1 MSATDLPEMPV
12 LDLDRA
18 VKRPAP
24 AASTIVAAGLL
35 VALLGFA
42 VWSLNE
48 IGFTAETFTE
58 SADKVGPFL
67 DRMLP
72 LRFPPLQD
80 LLRSIGVTLG
90 VVLCG
95 TAISALLSVPVAYI
109 SARNTSPLS
118 WLVPIGRAIGVVAR
132 AVPDVVLA
140 MLFVLLFTLGSLPG
154 ILAIALHSI
163 GMISKLFADAIEQI
177 DEGPRQAIRATGA
190 SRAQEFWSGIFP
202 QVLPSWIATTLHR
215 SDINLRGSVLL
226 GYAGIIGLG
235 YDLRLSLES
244 LNYHKAMAFA
254 LVIFGLCVLF
264 EIVSTVIRAQLLGA
278 APTGRS
284 LGSRLARRLP
294 APDFPVTAAVPA
306 THDRNAAVAAAMR
319 RPWNADRVRS
329 TAAVAAAVAVIVAA
343 VIGSEAKWLD
353 LFRFWGQIPFLL
365 ERTWPP
371 SIEPRTWADVF
382 DALLVTLEIAAA
394 ATLLSVVLSLLV
406 GPLAARN
413 AAPNG
418 PTRAAARL
426 LLLVVRSVPELILA
440 IVLIIVTGLGPQAG
454 TLALAFVGVGLLGKL
469 IADSLEEAAPGPQVA
484 VRSVGASRTQV
495 FFSST
500 ARLSVPAFVGHT
512 LYLLDSNIR
521 SATVLG
527 IVAAG
532 GIGYYL
538 VDATRVSRYDQV
550 TAFVIVLVAVVLVV
564 EAVSAVIRRA
574 LR

>member
-1 MSATDLPEMPV
+1 MSAPEMPTV
-12 LDLDRA
+12 DLER
-18 VKRPAP
+18 VVRRPPPAP
-24 AASTIVAAGLL
+24 SKLVAAGLL
-35 VALLGFA
+35 FAVFAFA
-42 VWSLNE
+42 VWSLSE
-48 IGFTAETFTE
+48 IGFTAEAFTE

-72 LRFPPLQD
+72 LEFPPAAELW
-80 LLRSIGVTLG
+80 RSIGVTLG

-95 TAISALLSVPVAYI
+95 TVLSALLSLPIAYV
-109 SARNTSPLS
+109 SARNTSPAP

-190 SRAQEFWSGIFP
+190 SRAQEFWSGVFP

-235 YDLRLSLES
+235 YDLRIALES
-244 LNYHKAMAFA
+244 LNYHSAMAFA
-254 LVIFGLCVLF
+254 LVIFSLCVLF

-284 LGSRLARRLP
+284 LGSRIARRLP
-294 APDFPVTAAVPA
+294 RPAGTGTSLAGPAEGDRAAAV
-306 THDRNAAVAAAMR
+306 RAAMR
-319 RPWNADRVRS
+319 RPWNGDRVKS
-329 TAAVAAAVAVIVAA
+329 TAALVATVVVVVAA

-353 LFRFWGQIPFLL
+353 LFSFWGQIPFLV

-371 SIEPRTWADVF
+371 SIEPRTWTNVF

-394 ATLLSVVLSLLV
+394 ATLISAVLSLII

-418 PTRAAARL
+418 VVRAVARL
-426 LLLVVRSVPELILA
+426 FLLIIRSIPELILA
-440 IVLIIVTGLGPQAG
+440 IVLIIITGLGPQAG
-454 TLALAFVGVGLLGKL
+454 TIALAVVGVGLLGKL
-469 IADSLEEAAPGPQVA
+469 IADSLEEAALGPQVA
-484 VRSVGASRTQV
+484 VRSVGATRTQV

-512 LYLLDSNIR
+512 LYLFDSNIR

-550 TAFVIVLVAVVLVV
+550 TAFVIILVAVVLVI
-564 EAVSAVIRRA
+564 EAISAVIRRA

>member
-1 MSATDLPEMPV
+1 MSTTLPSLDVRRVPRRPGPSKASVVAGV
-12 LDLDRA
+12 L
-18 VKRPAP
+18 
-24 AASTIVAAGLL
+24 AAGLL
-35 VALLGFA
+35 VFA
-42 VWSLNE
+42 VWSLAQ

-58 SADKVGPFL
+58 SVDKVGPFL
-67 DRMLP
+67 DRVLP
-72 LRFPPLQD
+72 LRFPPMAELV
-80 LLRSIGVTLG
+80 RSIGITLG

-95 TAISALLSVPVAYI
+95 TVLSALISMPIAYI
-109 SARNTSPLS
+109 SARNTSPAP
-118 WLVPIGRAIGVVAR
+118 WLIPIGRAVGVIAR

-215 SDINLRGSVLL
+215 ADINLRGSVLL

-235 YDLRLSLES
+235 YDLRLALES
-244 LNYHKAMAFA
+244 LSYRRAMAFA
-254 LVIFGLCVLF
+254 LVIFGLCVVF
-264 EIVSTVIRAQLLGA
+264 EIVSTVIRARLLGS
-278 APTGRS
+278 APAGQS
-284 LGSRLARRLP
+284 LGARLARRLP
-294 APDFPVTAAVPA
+294 RAPRDPGEAPAVPHPQA
-306 THDRNAAVAAAMR
+306 DRAAAVAAAMR
-319 RPWNADRVRS
+319 RPWSRDRIAS
-329 TAAVAAAVAVIVAA
+329 TASITAAVVVIAAA

-353 LFRFWGQIPFLL
+353 LFSFWGQIPFLL

-371 SIEPRTWADVF
+371 SIEPRTWTNVF

-394 ATLLSVVLSLLV
+394 ATLLSLVFSLLI

-413 AAPNG
+413 AAPG
-418 PTRAAARL
+418 GVVRALARL
-426 LLLVVRSVPELILA
+426 LLLVIRSVPELILA
-440 IVLIIVTGLGPQAG
+440 IVLIIITGLGPQAG
-454 TLALAFVGVGLLGKL
+454 TIALAFVGVGLLGKL
-469 IADSLEEAAPGPQVA
+469 IADSLEETPAGPQLA
-484 VRSVGASRTQV
+484 VRSVGGTRTQV
-495 FFSST
+495 FFSAT
-500 ARLSVPAFVGHT
+500 ARLSVPALVGHT
-512 LYLLDSNIR
+512 LYLFDSNIR

-538 VDATRVSRYDQV
+538 IDATRVSRYDQV
-550 TAFVIVLVAVVLVV
+550 TAFVIVLVLVVLVV
-564 EAVSAVIRRA
+564 EGISMVIRRA